1 MSDEGTIVQKQG
13 EIIAV
18 QPTKTG
24 WTEVHLQEAGK
35 HYPYKA
41 STKIEAI
48 IEQAQAGLFKEAVLT
63 AKEVDSG
70 NPNPNRPGFNFINRM
85 AMKVEVGGTLDGTLA
100 AASAKSP
107 AGGRTDVERISIER
121 QTIVKTAPE
130 PTWIK
135 TEEDWWAHLNKLDSW
150 MQRPRK
156 GVDAPVVVPEA
167 VTAAPVAAA
176 ATPVASGGSQL
187 DPDSDIPF
195 MYSVF

>member
-35 HYPYKA
+35 QYPYKA

-135 TEEDWWAHLNKLDSW
+135 TEEDWWAHLNKLDVW

-167 VTAAPVAAA
+167 VTVAPVAAA
-176 ATPVASGGSQL
+176 KVSQEV
-187 DPDSDIPF
+187 PDDGSDIPF
-195 MYSVF
+195 